1 MLIQIHRSFRV
12 PPLATHAR
20 PMIQIPP
27 QPHHP
32 KPRHEVSIQYV
43 RFLAAFV
50 VYTVIDVGWNASP
63 IARGMYESLYEA
75 NRYDTPLSHFGT
87 QHPRPDHTPI

>member
-1 MLIQIHRSFRV
+1 MTDGTKT
-12 PPLATHAR
+12 AG
-20 PMIQIPP
+20 
-27 QPHHP
+27 
-32 KPRHEVSIQYV
+32 PRHNRLKSRREVSMQYV

-75 NRYDTPLSHFGT
+75 SGNDAPLEPFRYAASKT
-87 QHPRPDHTPI
+87 RPHSDLTKKN

>member
-1 MLIQIHRSFRV
+1 M
-12 PPLATHAR
+12 
-20 PMIQIPP
+20 
-27 QPHHP
+27 
-32 KPRHEVSIQYV
+32 QYV

-75 NRYDTPLSHFGT
+75 NRYDAPLSHFGT
-87 QHPRPDHTPI
+87 QHPRPDHAPI

>member
-1 MLIQIHRSFRV
+1 M
-12 PPLATHAR
+12 
-20 PMIQIPP
+20 
-27 QPHHP
+27 
-32 KPRHEVSIQYV
+32 QYV

-63 IARGMYESLYEA
+63 ITRGMYECLYEA
-75 NRYDTPLSHFGT
+75 NRYDAPLSHFGT